1 MNRIKEL
8 RKSEN
13 LTLRELGKK
22 VDIAFGTLG
31 NYENER
37 RKPNI
42 RSWQKL
48 ADYFNVDVLYLQ
60 GKSRYKNSDELFN
73 KLSSISD
80 EDEKKAFINGL
91 NTTEIYMITSD
102 RNSPKHND
110 EILEAMNLLISNNQR
125 KQKRLSKKINEFR
138 NNNIYTDTI
147 WQLAKRNDTELDEN
161 EIITVTYRK
170 IFDLVYYLH
179 LVQDNLS
186 LINLDKVDNA
196 ITALQSLITSSDIV
210 VSDDLKKFIDS
221 YNSN

>member
-80 EDEKKAFINGL
+80 EDEKKDFINGL

>member
-42 RSWQKL
+42 RSWKKL
-48 ADYFNVDVLYLQ
+48 ADYFNVDILYLRGQ
-60 GKSRYKNSDELFN
+60 SRYKNSDELFN

-91 NTTEIYMITSD
+91 NTTEIYMITAD
-102 RNSPKHND
+102 RNSSKHND

-125 KQKRLSKKINEFR
+125 NQKRLSKKINEFR